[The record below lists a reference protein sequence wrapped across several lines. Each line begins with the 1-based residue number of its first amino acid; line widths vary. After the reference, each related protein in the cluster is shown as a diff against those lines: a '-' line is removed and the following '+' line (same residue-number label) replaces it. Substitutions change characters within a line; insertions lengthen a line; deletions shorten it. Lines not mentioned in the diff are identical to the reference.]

1 MLVVIG
7 PLSFSSTESKDAER
21 DRGSSLRTMSHFA
34 SPLGRLCL
42 CHTSHILFSEGT
54 PRATVIVSMVHFAPL
69 WREVQAYQT
78 FKRL

>member
-21 DRGSSLRTMSHFA
+21 DRGSSLRTVSHFA
-34 SPLGRLCL
+34 SPLGRL

-69 WREVQAYQT
+69 WRVVQAN
-78 FKRL
+78 